1 MISPIALTNYRSS
14 VDRIEKASSTRE
26 VQQVWHSLARVHA
39 AGWLTDSELMRLDG
53 KIVDKLIAQEAMASQ
68 WSV

>member
-14 VDRIEKASSTRE
+14 VDRIEKASNTRE

-39 AGWLTDSELMRLDG
+39 AGWLTDSELMRLDS
-53 KIVDKLIAQEAMASQ
+53 KIVDKLIAQEVTA
-68 WSV
+68 